1 MTSRLLYIID
11 SQNSEVMMRVFMDW
25 EKTKYPKGGK
35 QDGIVYCYY
44 SYGNACV
51 GRKYYKVPLM
61 KQNSNIISIEKITL
75 EIWKALPI
83 RFKHDL
89 KVNIQL

>member
-1 MTSRLLYIID
+1 
-11 SQNSEVMMRVFMDW
+11 MRVIMDW
-25 EKTKYPKGGK
+25 EKTKYPKGGEK
-35 QDGIVYCYY
+35 DGIVYCYH

-51 GRKYYKVPLM
+51 GRKYYKVLLM